1 MQKNGNKKAFVITIY
16 SRMQESSYIAWE
28 RFEERKAVGLSR
40 NLVYM
45 EVTTVPT
52 VQDKW
57 ISTQ

>member
-1 MQKNGNKKAFVITIY
+1 
-16 SRMQESSYIAWE
+16 MQESSYIAWE